1 MEVIR
6 ANAEAQETAQAM
18 PLSAASGV
26 TAKKQVIPTEI
37 QTPENVEAQGIALAG
52 HPTAANGDI
61 AKKLEVEEVKI
72 WMGNKYSLRLE

>member
-1 MEVIR
+1 
-6 ANAEAQETAQAM
+6 M

-26 TAKKQVIPTEI
+26 TVKKQVNQMGI

-61 AKKLEVEEVKI
+61 AKKLEVEVKV
-72 WMGNKYSLRLE
+72 WMQNKYGYHDKYSRLS